1 MTEVQQNL
9 RPPLP
14 LKFLKEPL
22 SMYDLSRIDGLPVFG
37 WSDFAKASLLGRGC
51 TTVVHRVIEKSS
63 RRQYALKSLDL
74 RRLDHG
80 DCLQSFTLA
89 ASDLAI
95 EAAILS
101 QLDNENIVKLRG
113 VSSTNLAEAHLE
125 RSPHGSFFLLLD
137 VLEDTLDMRL
147 QRWRKSPPTSC
158 KKTRRRSRLSNLF
171 GTRKKRSSKV
181 ADPSRMYDR
190 VRTIALDVARA
201 MKYLHDRGMLLRD
214 LKPANIGFDAETGKV
229 QLFDFGMARHV
240 HDCPPEEVCGTLRY
254 MAPEVMLGQGHSFH
268 SDVYCFGMVLYELCS
283 LQMPNFKWKTLGE
296 CLRDISI
303 CAGRPSLDSI
313 PCDSL
318 KDLISACWSP
328 KLSDRTSFASILNIL
343 QEILVEADKTILID
357 SERASCTENLEDE
370 EGQNCFSPQPL

>member
-9 RPPLP
+9 RPTSP
-14 LKFLKEPL
+14 LKILEESS

-74 RRLDHG
+74 RRLDHKG
-80 DCLQSFTLA
+80 CLQSFTFA

-101 QLDNENIVKLRG
+101 QLDHENIVQLRG

-147 QRWRKSPPTSC
+147 QRWRKSPPTSR
-158 KKTRRRSRLSNLF
+158 KKTRIRSRLSNLF
-171 GTRKKRSSKV
+171 GTKKKQSFKV
-181 ADPSRMYDR
+181 ADPSRMYYR
-190 VRTIALDVARA
+190 VRYIALDVSRA
-201 MKYLHDRGMLLRD
+201 MKYLHDRGILLRD
-214 LKPANIGFDAETGKV
+214 LKPASIGFDAETGKV

-254 MAPEVMLGQGHSFH
+254 MAPEIMLGQGYSYH

-283 LQMPNFKWKTLGE
+283 LQMPSFKWKTLGE
-296 CLRDISI
+296 CL
-303 CAGRPSLDSI
+303 
-313 PCDSL
+313 
-318 KDLISACWSP
+318 
-328 KLSDRTSFASILNIL
+328 
-343 QEILVEADKTILID
+343 
-357 SERASCTENLEDE
+357 
-370 EGQNCFSPQPL
+370 